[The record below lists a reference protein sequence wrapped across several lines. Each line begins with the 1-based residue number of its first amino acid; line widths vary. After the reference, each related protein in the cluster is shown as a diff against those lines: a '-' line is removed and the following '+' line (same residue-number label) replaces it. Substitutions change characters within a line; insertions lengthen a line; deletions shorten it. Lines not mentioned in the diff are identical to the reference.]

1 MRKRKEFIVD
11 FELSEEQLEFKK
23 SAINFAEKS
32 LNHEVIERDRDAVFS
47 RDLWKKCADFGIQ
60 GSAFPDQYGGLNTD
74 IVTTMLLMEGLGY
87 GCKDSGLLFAINGQM
102 WTVQMPILRFGTDA
116 QKERYLPG
124 LCNGELIGANG
135 VTEPDSGSDAFS
147 LTTSAR
153 IEGDFYILNGTK
165 TFCTLAPDADLFMVF
180 ATVDKRKGF
189 MGVTAFL
196 VERDFP
202 GFRVGREIGKMG
214 LRTAPMAELI
224 LEDCKVPVENRLGKE
239 GNGAAIFEDT
249 VEWERTCLFAGIL
262 GGMERQLEQCIHY
275 ANERRQF
282 GKAIGKYQSIANKI
296 VDMKVRM
303 ETARLF
309 LYKTAWMKQTKG
321 KAPMDAAIAKLYLSE
336 SWIRSCLD
344 AVQIHGGYG
353 YTTEYEVE
361 RDLRDSVGSTLYSGT
376 SEIQRNI
383 IARYLGL

>member
-1 MRKRKEFIVD
+1 MNFD
-11 FELSEEQLEFKK
+11 FSEEQLGFKK
-23 SAINFAEKS
+23 SVINFAEKT

-47 RDLWKKCADFGIQ
+47 RELWKKCADFGIQ
-60 GSAFPDQYGGLNTD
+60 GSAFPEQYGGLSTD
-74 IVTTMLLMEGLGY
+74 ILSTMLLMEGLGY
-87 GCKDSGLLFAINGQM
+87 GCKDSGLIFAINGQM

-124 LCNGELIGANG
+124 LCSGELIGANG
-135 VTEPDSGSDAFS
+135 VTEPNAGSDAFS

-153 IEGDFYILNGTK
+153 RDGDTYLLNGTK
-165 TFCTLAPDADLFMVF
+165 TFCTMAPEADVFMVF
-180 ATVDKRKGF
+180 ATINKRKGF
-189 MGVTAFL
+189 MGVTAFI

-202 GFRVGREIGKMG
+202 GFRVGRDIGKMG

-224 LEDCKVPVENRLGKE
+224 LDDCRVPAENRLGKE

-249 VEWERTCLFAGIL
+249 VEWERTCMLASLL
-262 GGMERQLEQCIHY
+262 GSMERQLEQCVRY
-275 ANERRQF
+275 SRERKQF
-282 GKAIGKYQSIANKI
+282 GQTIGKYQSIANKL
-296 VDMKVRM
+296 VEMKVRM
-303 ETARLF
+303 ETSRLF
-309 LYKTAWMKQTKG
+309 LYKVAWMKQTHG
-321 KAPMDAAIAKLYLSE
+321 KAPMEVAIAKLYLSE

-361 RDLRDSVGSTLYSGT
+361 RDLRDSIGSTLYSGT
-376 SEIQRNI
+376 SEIQKNI